1 MELNEYLINDLFS
14 LENDNSVSL
23 TNALSVLINDYHINV
38 ELLMNDDYEPY
49 YVINVED
56 VIKSNMAMEDLLYI
70 RNNGW
75 ELSSDRKYIV
85 KFLKQFL

>member
-1 MELNEYLINDLFS
+1 MDFELNEYLIRDLLS

-38 ELLMNDDYEPY
+38 ELLMNDNYEPY
-49 YVINVED
+49 YVIKVED

-85 KFLKQFL
+85 KFLK

>member
-1 MELNEYLINDLFS
+1 MDFELNEYLIRDLLS

-49 YVINVED
+49 YVVNVED

-85 KFLKQFL
+85 KFLK

>member
-1 MELNEYLINDLFS
+1 M
-14 LENDNSVSL
+14 NDN
-23 TNALSVLINDYHINV
+23 
-38 ELLMNDDYEPY
+38 YEPY

-85 KFLKQFL
+85 KFLK

>member
-75 ELSSDRKYIV
+75 ELSSDKKYIV
-85 KFLKQFL
+85 KFLK

>member
-1 MELNEYLINDLFS
+1 MELNEYLIRDLLS

-38 ELLMNDDYEPY
+38 ELLMNDNYEPY
-49 YVINVED
+49 YIINVED

-85 KFLKQFL
+85 KFLK

>member
-1 MELNEYLINDLFS
+1 MDFELNEYLIRDLLS

-38 ELLMNDDYEPY
+38 ELLMNDNYEPY

-85 KFLKQFL
+85 IFLK

>member
-1 MELNEYLINDLFS
+1 MDFELNVYLIRDLLS

-38 ELLMNDDYEPY
+38 ELLMNDNYEPY

-85 KFLKQFL
+85 KFLK

>member
-1 MELNEYLINDLFS
+1 MDFELNEYLIRDLLS

-38 ELLMNDDYEPY
+38 DLLMNDNYEPY

-85 KFLKQFL
+85 KFLK

>member
-1 MELNEYLINDLFS
+1 MDFELNEYLIRDLLS

-49 YVINVED
+49 YIINVED

-85 KFLKQFL
+85 KFLK

>member
-1 MELNEYLINDLFS
+1 MELNEYLIRDLLS

-85 KFLKQFL
+85 KFLK

>member
-1 MELNEYLINDLFS
+1 MDFELNEYLIRDLLS

-38 ELLMNDDYEPY
+38 ELLMNDNYEPY

-85 KFLKQFL
+85 KFLK

>member
-1 MELNEYLINDLFS
+1 MDFELNEYLIRDLLS

-85 KFLKQFL
+85 KFLK

>member
-1 MELNEYLINDLFS
+1 MMELNEYLIRDLLS

-85 KFLKQFL
+85 KFLK

>member
-1 MELNEYLINDLFS
+1 MELNEYLIRDLLS

-38 ELLMNDDYEPY
+38 ELLMNDNYEPY

-85 KFLKQFL
+85 KFLK